1 MAERIVF
8 VIDLDDELNTPSLK
22 YGTIPTPTLSDA
34 ETHTDSAALS
44 RLLSVRVARVA
55 DSCPSPMQP
64 GDAQAVVQ
72 AGRDQV
78 GAAEFRL
85 REELD
90 AARHGGG
97 AARVCAARPHQLH
110 LLASALQLQRRRIL
124 GNSGIGAGAPHTSS
138 PLARFLVQT
147 E

>member
-1 MAERIVF
+1 MF

-55 DSCPSPMQP
+55 DSGLSPMQP

-90 AARHGGG
+90 APPPWR

>member
-55 DSCPSPMQP
+55 DSCP
-64 GDAQAVVQ
+64 
-72 AGRDQV
+72 
-78 GAAEFRL
+78 
-85 REELD
+85 
-90 AARHGGG
+90 
-97 AARVCAARPHQLH
+97 
-110 LLASALQLQRRRIL
+110 
-124 GNSGIGAGAPHTSS
+124 
-138 PLARFLVQT
+138 
-147 E
+147 